1 MDKKDLVLVGRSAGQ
16 ANAEMLKMVLE
27 SFGIQVFI
35 YGESVGSAYG
45 LTITPLGEVE
55 LWVPKS
61 QSEEAAQIL
70 NDISADSDSGIDV
83 DD

>member
-70 NDISADSDSGIDV
+70 NDVSADSDSGIDV

>member
-1 MDKKDLVLVGRSAGQ
+1 MDRKDLVLVGRSAGQ
-16 ANAEMLKMVLE
+16 ANAEMMKMVLE
-27 SFGIQVFI
+27 SYGIQVFI

-61 QSEEAAQIL
+61 QSKEAAQIL
-70 NDISADSDSGIDV
+70 DEISAGLGSDID